1 MRILRVN
8 SKKGEIEMTKIKRA
22 LMTLA
27 LAGWVLLMATP
38 GFAKSFNLKDAG
50 ISLWIFI
57 IIGAIII
64 LLQLIPAA
72 ILFFSF
78 IGTGSAMVFGR
89 KRAVKEEGKEKEELT
104 LPGYGPLKVEK

>member
-1 MRILRVN
+1 
-8 SKKGEIEMTKIKRA
+8 MTKIRSV

-27 LAGWVLLMATP
+27 LTGWVILLATP
-38 GFAKSFNLKDAG
+38 AFAKSFSLKDAG

-57 IIGAIII
+57 IIGAMII
-64 LLQLIPAA
+64 LLQLIPAVL
-72 ILFFSF
+72 LFFSF

-89 KRAVKEEGKEKEELT
+89 KRAVGKEEGKEKEKLA